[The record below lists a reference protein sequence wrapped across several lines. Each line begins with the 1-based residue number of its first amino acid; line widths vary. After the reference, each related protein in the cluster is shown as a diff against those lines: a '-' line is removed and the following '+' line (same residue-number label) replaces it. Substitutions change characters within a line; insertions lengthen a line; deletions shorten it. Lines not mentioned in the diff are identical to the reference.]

1 MSEDQKLSTAQM
13 NGMRGVFLVASE
25 RSRRGLITSP
35 TSRSARGA
43 DILVATPDLM
53 KTFSVEVKTVTSN
66 KFWQLSPH
74 ARMTKAT
81 NHVYVFV
88 RIGKR
93 QDKEEEISY
102 YPVRSTFVAKKCRL
116 PNPEKPEDQQ
126 YRKGFTMDL
135 KDVERSKGKWSIFGV
150 S

>member
-1 MSEDQKLSTAQM
+1 
-13 NGMRGVFLVASE
+13 
-25 RSRRGLITSP
+25 
-35 TSRSARGA
+35 
-43 DILVATPDLM
+43 
-53 KTFSVEVKTVTSN
+53 
-66 KFWQLSPH
+66 
-74 ARMTKAT
+74 MTKAT

-102 YPVRSTFVAKKCRL
+102 YPVRSTFVAKKCRF